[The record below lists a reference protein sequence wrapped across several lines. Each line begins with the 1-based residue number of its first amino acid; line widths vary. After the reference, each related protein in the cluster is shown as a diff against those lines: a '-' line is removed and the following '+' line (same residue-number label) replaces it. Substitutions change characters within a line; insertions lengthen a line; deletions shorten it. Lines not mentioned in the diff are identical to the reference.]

1 MLIIF
6 VIFALVCLWQ
16 IKFKPANGEKYMTD
30 YMSVDKT
37 MAIKGIFILV
47 VFFNHFN
54 NYVNSSF
61 VLPLETIYYDVIKII
76 GQRMVTPF
84 LLYSGYG
91 VMESIK
97 KKGMN
102 YVNTIPSKRFLNVLF
117 RFDIAVFLFFI
128 LNMIMSIEMTV
139 PQLLLS
145 FTGWDAIGNSNWYI
159 FMILVTYLLTFVA
172 FKICKDKNNWQF
184 AAFVTT
190 FLTVALV
197 GVFFLTEIK
206 DRYWY
211 DTVILFPLGMLWSLY
226 RDKFEKII
234 NKNIFTWIASFGI
247 ACAVELLTVLF
258 NKNFVVHEISM
269 VMFSVCIVIFSMRVS
284 INNPILRW
292 CGKHLFGLYILQR
305 IPFIVLKELGLA
317 DFNIYLYFF
326 ASLVLT
332 IPMAW
337 LFEKYVG
344 KLWNYL
350 NKPKEK
356 KA

>member
-1 MLIIF
+1 MLIISA
-6 VIFALVCLWQ
+6 IFALVCLWQ
-16 IKFKPANGEKYMTD
+16 LKFKPANGEKYMTD

-37 MAIKGIFILV
+37 MAIKGIFILI
-47 VFFNHFN
+47 VFFQHFN
-54 NYVNSSF
+54 SYLKFTAPLDVVYVKAFN
-61 VLPLETIYYDVIKII
+61 LI
-76 GQRMVTPF
+76 GQRMVTLF

-97 KKGMN
+97 KKGMG
-102 YVNTIPSKRFLNVLF
+102 YVNTIPKKRFLNVLF
-117 RFDIAVFLFFI
+117 RFDIAILLFLIVNLIFKREFTI
-128 LNMIMSIEMTV
+128 

-159 FMILVTYLLTFVA
+159 FMILVTYLLTFAA
-172 FKICKDKNNWQF
+172 FKICKDKNNWQV

-190 FLTVALV
+190 FLTAAFV

-211 DTVILFPLGMLWSLY
+211 DTVILFPIGMLWSLY
-226 RDKFEKII
+226 RDKFENII
-234 NKNIFTWIASFGI
+234 NKNIFVWLVSLGVV
-247 ACAVELLTVLF
+247 CAVELVAMKF
-258 NKNFVVHEISM
+258 DKYFAVHEIGM
-269 VMFSVCIVIFSMRVS
+269 IMFAFAVLIFSMRIS
-284 INNPILRW
+284 LNNLILRW

-305 IPFIVLKELGLA
+305 IPFIVFKELGLA

-350 NKPKEK
+350 NKPKNK